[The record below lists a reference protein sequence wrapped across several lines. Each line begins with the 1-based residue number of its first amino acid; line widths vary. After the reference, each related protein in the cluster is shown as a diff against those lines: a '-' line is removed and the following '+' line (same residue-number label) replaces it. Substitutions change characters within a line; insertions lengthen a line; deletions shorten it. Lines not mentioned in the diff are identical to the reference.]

1 MKNTVVTFK
10 QAKEKGERISM
21 LTAYDYST
29 AKYIDWNNRKD
40 SYVGAYCVYTIP
52 SATAGKTFVVFQLFQ
67 RMMIIS

>member
-29 AKYIDWNNRKD
+29 AKLMDK
-40 SYVGAYCVYTIP
+40 
-52 SATAGKTFVVFQLFQ
+52 AG
-67 RMMIIS
+67 IILNCSSLK